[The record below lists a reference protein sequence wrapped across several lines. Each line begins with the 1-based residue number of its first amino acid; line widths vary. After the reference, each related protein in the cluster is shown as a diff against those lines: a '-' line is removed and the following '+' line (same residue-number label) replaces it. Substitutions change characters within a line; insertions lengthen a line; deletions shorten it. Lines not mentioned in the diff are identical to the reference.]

1 MLCLL
6 GNISLAKC
14 KDIAVLLFVFARCA
28 HHSEA
33 KFLNRTFLVL
43 PLICGVQ
50 PGCVAADFIAYT
62 VNKATSCQK
71 ILIGELITIVMLG

>member
-6 GNISLAKC
+6 VTFSLDKC
-14 KDIAVLLFVFARCA
+14 KDIAVLLFIFARA
-28 HHSEA
+28 PHHSEA

-43 PLICGVQ
+43 PLIVVVQ

-62 VNKATSCQK
+62 VNKELTCQK
-71 ILIGELITIVMLG
+71 ILRGELITIVISV